1 MIISTTIQLI
11 QEKFYVLYRRIC
23 LVRLGLGL
31 SVQPYPCSN
40 KNLHNPI
47 VQEDLKYFKKCR
59 LEEMWFKTVFII
71 KFLLKAGIY
80 LCLIALVYFY
90 DIIEVLNKYEENLT
104 NIANSEMILDNGIKP
119 PFMTLCIGP
128 RAKQEVLDKYDMSKN
143 ALNEPNSTQKNI
155 FVGLNKTLE
164 DFFMEATFKLNIDF
178 RLYMI
183 WWEYDSEGW
192 KDHKLK
198 LSVKDNNSQKVRK
211 QNDSL
216 FF

>member
-11 QEKFYVLYRRIC
+11 QEKFYVLHKRIC

-40 KNLHNPI
+40 KCLYNAI

-59 LEEMWFKTVFII
+59 LKEMWFKTLFII

-128 RAKQEVLDKYDMSKN
+128 RAKQEVLDQYNFSKA
-143 ALNEPNSTQKNI
+143 ALNEPSSIERNTLIK
-155 FVGLNKTLE
+155 LNKTLE
-164 DFFMEATFKLNIDF
+164 DFFLEATFKLNVDF
-178 RLYMI
+178 WLYMI
-183 WWEYDSEGW
+183 WWDYNIEGW
-192 KDHKLK
+192 KRHEKQ
-198 LSVKDNNSQKVRK
+198 LSVGNDNTQKV
-211 QNDSL
+211 
-216 FF
+216 